1 MYDRRIRIPKPQTLT
16 LYELV
21 CIFLV
26 VALLYLFRNKF
37 YRGLGATAIGII
49 IGLCVLIFIKKA
61 SAFELSPVT
70 KIFLVL
76 QGYFLGRFFAEWNI
90 SGYYNCFQ
98 AVLLLFCFSI
108 LIQSS
113 IRSSGY
119 KYLLTK
125 YTTLLYA
132 LSGLFLIASLLGQ
145 MRSVGT
151 VISGTAMKVCF
162 VLFAFSLL
170 KNSNYLFLRCILFS
184 VINFIWGERTASI
197 IIMLIYVALVY
208 LRSAKINRTK
218 FYTLYWIV
226 ISPTLLFPYFYV
238 QLSHS
243 NIRPVLDKIAFEY
256 TGGRFFSGRNVL
268 WELIFSGIESNPLFG
283 LGFGNT
289 LFQDSNITISTH
301 NVYMFLLEVGGILAV
316 ILFAVCMFAVWRS
329 YYLTIEKEST
339 KIVSA
344 YFLGLLIFM
353 DFEMFLLVNNFVVS
367 LFWWLLLALPFAV
380 GRADFS
386 QGNLI
391 KEINRE
397 VSE

>member
-1 MYDRRIRIPKPQTLT
+1 
-16 LYELV
+16 
-21 CIFLV
+21 
-26 VALLYLFRNKF
+26 
-37 YRGLGATAIGII
+37 
-49 IGLCVLIFIKKA
+49 
-61 SAFELSPVT
+61 
-70 KIFLVL
+70 
-76 QGYFLGRFFAEWNI
+76 
-90 SGYYNCFQ
+90 
-98 AVLLLFCFSI
+98 
-108 LIQSS
+108 
-113 IRSSGY
+113 
-119 KYLLTK
+119 
-125 YTTLLYA
+125 
-132 LSGLFLIASLLGQ
+132 

-162 VLFAFSLL
+162 VLFAFSPL

-344 YFLGLLIFM
+344 YFLGSHIYGF
-353 DFEMFLLVNNFVVS
+353 
-367 LFWWLLLALPFAV
+367 
-380 GRADFS
+380 
-386 QGNLI
+386 
-391 KEINRE
+391 
-397 VSE
+397 